1 MSALQIDTH
10 PTDAATTSSAP
21 HSYDLVDLRAG
32 VLADRGT
39 TIAVRAAL
47 GILAAVAAMI
57 VIAGVATQSRVRDD
71 RRRCERGSRR
81 RHAALVRR
89 DARRIAE
96 PLNADPPI

>member
-10 PTDAATTSSAP
+10 PTDAATTSSEP

-57 VIAGVATQSRVRDD
+57 VIAGVATQSAFAMIGGGVSAGLVAGMLLWFAGTPA
-71 RRRCERGSRR
+71 ESRNR
-81 RHAALVRR
+81 
-89 DARRIAE
+89 
-96 PLNADPPI
+96 